1 MSSER
6 PLRVLIVHNS
16 YRQPGGEDRVFE
28 LEQRLLQARGH
39 QVYRF
44 QDHNERISQMASL
57 QLAFNTIWNRRG
69 YGDIVAVLR
78 RNEIDVVHVHNT
90 FPLISPSVYHAARS
104 AGVPVVQTL
113 HNYRLLCPD
122 AKLMKDGK
130 LCEECLGK
138 RFAWPGV
145 LNGCYQHSR
154 RATAVTA
161 VMTATHTLLGTW
173 SDCIDRYIALT
184 DFARMKFIQGGLPGE
199 KIAVKPNFVDP
210 DPGCGDGQGEYA
222 LFVGRLAPEK
232 GIATLLAAWNRLGRG
247 IPLRIVGDGPLS
259 DQVREAA
266 SKNANIVWM
275 GSLAPELVKQQMRGA
290 RFLICPSIWYESF
303 GMIIVEA
310 FATGLPV
317 IASNL
322 GAMAELIDQE
332 RTGLLFTA
340 GDSEDCAR
348 AVRYALSQPSL
359 LNYMR
364 AQARQ
369 EYERHYTGPRN
380 YDILM
385 SIYADVK
392 RRAIP
397 FSQGQQKNESIIQ
410 FRSDPIAKRVSQST
424 E

>member
-1 MSSER
+1 MSPER
-6 PLRVLIVHNS
+6 RLRVLIVHNS

-39 QVYRF
+39 EVYRF
-44 QDHNERISQMASL
+44 QDHNERISQMGSL
-57 QLAFNTIWNRRG
+57 RLAANTIWNRRS

-78 RNEIDVVHVHNT
+78 RNQIDVVHVHNT
-90 FPLISPSVYHAARS
+90 FPLISPSVYHAAKS

-122 AKLMKDGK
+122 AKLMKNDN

-161 VMTATHTLLGTW
+161 AMTAVHSLLGTW
-173 SDCIDRYIALT
+173 SNCIDRYIALT
-184 DFARMKFIQGGLPGE
+184 DFARIKFIQGGLPGE
-199 KIAVKPNFVDP
+199 RIAVKPNFVDP
-210 DPGCGDGQGEYA
+210 DPGCGDGKGDYA

-232 GIATLLAAWNRLGRG
+232 GIATLLAAWNRLGG
-247 IPLRIVGDGPLS
+247 NLPLRIVGDGPLA

-266 SKNANIVWM
+266 SQNANVVWM
-275 GSLAPELVKQQMRGA
+275 GSLAPELVKQQMRSA
-290 RFLICPSIWYESF
+290 RFLICPSVWYESF

-317 IASNL
+317 IGSNL
-322 GAMAELIDQE
+322 GAMAELIDHE
-332 RTGLLFTA
+332 RTGLLFSA
-340 GDSEDCAR
+340 GDSQDCAS
-348 AVRYALSQPSL
+348 AVEYALSRPDL
-359 LNYMR
+359 VNYMR

-385 SIYADVK
+385 SIYGDAK
-392 RRAIP
+392 RQAVPISR
-397 FSQGQQKNESIIQ
+397 GQEKNEPIIE
-410 FRSDPIAKRVSQST
+410 FSPSPVAKRVSQPP